1 MKPHLVTARVGVTQF
16 AILFVGLSGIALAQS
31 APARTIPART
41 IPTPTTVSPEMQK
54 AISQPPWNGKEGSGS
69 KTDEQWKAFAREKD
83 ESAEKLLPA
92 MMAQFHVIV
101 EAHTMGGVRVY
112 SVKPDSIAEENRGR
126 LLVHV
131 HGGSYVF
138 SGGEAATP
146 EAILMAHYGK
156 IEVLS
161 LDYRMPPDH
170 PFPAALD
177 DSIAVWKEVIKSH
190 PPRSVGLFGT
200 SAGGGLTLATVLK
213 LKELALPLPG
223 AIMAGTPWSDLSKTG
238 DTYFTNEVV
247 DNVLGTYNTDLP
259 AAARLYAGKHGLKEP
274 LLSPVYGD
282 LTGFPPTILISGTRD
297 LFLSNTV
304 RIHQKLLQSGVPAE
318 LLVFEGQSHAQY
330 LIVTDAP
337 ESATAFKE
345 VAWFFDRNLDK

>member
-1 MKPHLVTARVGVTQF
+1 MSTITELAV
-16 AILFVGLSGIALAQS
+16 LLVGLAAIAPAQS
-31 APARTIPART
+31 VPTRNIPARS

-54 AISQPPWNGKEGSGS
+54 AIAPPPWEGSES
-69 KTDEQWKAFAREKD
+69 SSTKTNEQWKALVKQAEERDEKH
-83 ESAEKLLPA
+83 LPE
-92 MMAQFHVIV
+92 MRRRFHVTVNALTI
-101 EAHTMGGVRVY
+101 AGVRVY
-112 SVKPDSIAEENRGR
+112 RVKPDSIAEENRGR

-131 HGGSYVF
+131 HGGAYVF

-156 IEVLS
+156 IEVVS
-161 LDYRMPPDH
+161 VDYRMPPDY

-177 DSIAVWKEVIKSH
+177 DSVAVWKEVIKSH

-200 SAGGGLTLATVLK
+200 SAGGGLVLATVLK
-213 LKELALPLPG
+213 LKELGLPLPG

-238 DTYFTNEVV
+238 DTYFTNELL
-247 DNVLGTYNTDLP
+247 DNVLGSYNGDLP
-259 AAARLYAGKHGLKEP
+259 AEARLYAGTHDLKEP

-282 LTGFPPTILISGTRD
+282 LRGFPPTILISGTRD

-304 RIHQKLLQSGVPAE
+304 RVHQKLLQAGVPAE

-330 LIVTDAP
+330 LIATDAP
-337 ESATAFKE
+337 ESAAAFEE